1 MSKRTAKTDG
11 ALRERLKRLLVDLM
25 LIPGLSG
32 YEGRVRHYLKSALNE
47 LGLETRTDRLGNLIA
62 TLPGAANAPSVM
74 LFTHMDQLG
83 FVVRKIEA
91 DGFIRVERLGGVPER
106 ALPSQEVL
114 ICVADG
120 RDRAGLIANK
130 SHHATTP
137 EEKYKVVP
145 YMDLYID
152 AGFTSR
158 EEALA
163 AGVDIGSPVVYR
175 PHALA
180 LSQSHIAGTSI
191 DDRAGCAV
199 IVEAARQLLKAKQR
213 PTVHFVFAVQE
224 EFNLRG
230 ALTAAQVL
238 SPDIAIQL
246 DLLLATDT
254 PDMGYRGDVRLGGG
268 PAMSLYSF
276 HGRGT
281 LNGTIPH
288 PALVSLFDR
297 TAKRLGANLQRS
309 AHTGALT
316 DSSYVQLVGQGVASI
331 DLGFPMRYSHSSLE
345 VCDLGDLEEL
355 TRLVVDGIA
364 SIGPGFS
371 LDRDDHE

>member
-1 MSKRTAKTDG
+1 MTATAHHVG
-11 ALRERLKRLLVDLM
+11 EVRARLKKLLVDLM

-32 YEGRVRHYLKSALNE
+32 HEGRVRRYLAKALQD
-47 LGLETRTDRLGNLIA
+47 LGLQRRTDRLGNLIA
-62 TLPGAANAPSVM
+62 TLDGEAGAPSVM

-91 DGFIRVERLGGVPER
+91 DGFLRVERLGGVPER
-106 ALPSQEVL
+106 ALASQEVL
-114 ICVADG
+114 ICVGEG
-120 RDRAGLIANK
+120 RDRPGLIANK

-137 EEKYKVVP
+137 DEKYKVVP

-152 AGFTSR
+152 AGFSSR

-163 AGVDIGSPVVYR
+163 AGVDVGSPVIYAPRAVE
-175 PHALA
+175 
-180 LSQSHIAGTSI
+180 LSHSRIGGTSV

-199 IVEAARQLLKAKQR
+199 IVEVARELLQRPKR
-213 PTVHFVFAVQE
+213 PTVHFVFSVQE

-230 ALTAAQVL
+230 ALTAAQIL
-238 SPDIAIQL
+238 QPDICIQI

-254 PDMGYRGDVRLGGG
+254 PDMGYRGDVRLGAG

-288 PALVSLFDR
+288 PALVSLFAGS
-297 TAKRLGANLQRS
+297 AKEMDITLQRS
-309 AHTGALT
+309 AHTGGLT
-316 DSSYVQLVGQGVASI
+316 DSSYVQLIAGGVAAI
-331 DLGFPMRYSHSSLE
+331 DLGFPMRYSHSSME
-345 VCDLGDLEEL
+345 VCDLGDLEWL
-355 TRLVVDGIA
+355 AALLVYGITRIDA
-364 SIGPGFS
+364 GFS
-371 LDRDDHE
+371 LDRDDYE

>member
-1 MSKRTAKTDG
+1 MSG
-11 ALRERLKRLLVDLM
+11 ANASGETRARLKSLMCDLM

-32 YEGRVRHYLKSALNE
+32 YEGRVRKRIAKDLQL
-47 LGLETRTDRLGNLIA
+47 LGLATRTDRLGNLIA
-62 TLPGAANAPSVM
+62 TLEGDAGAPTVM

-83 FVVRKIEA
+83 FVVRKIEPN
-91 DGFIRVERLGGVPER
+91 GFLRVERLGGVPER
-106 ALPSQEVL
+106 ALASQEVL
-114 ICVADG
+114 ICVGQG
-120 RDRAGLIANK
+120 RDRPGVIANK

-137 EEKYKVVP
+137 DEKYKVVP
-145 YMDLYID
+145 YQDLYID
-152 AGFTSR
+152 AGF
-158 EEALA
+158 ANADAAVA

-175 PHALA
+175 PHWVE
-180 LSQSHIAGTSI
+180 LSADRIAGTAV

-199 IVEAARQLLKAKQR
+199 IVEAARQMIGRSGR
-213 PTVHFVFAVQE
+213 PTVHFVFSVQE

-238 SPDIAIQL
+238 QPDIAIQL

-254 PDMGYRGDVRLGGG
+254 PDMGYRGDIQLGGG
-268 PAMSLYSF
+268 PAMSMYSF

-288 PALVSLFDR
+288 PALVALFDGVSR
-297 TAKRLGANLQRS
+297 SLDMPLQRS

-316 DSSYVQLVGQGVASI
+316 DSAYVQLVGQGVASI

-345 VCDLGDLEEL
+345 VCDLADLEGL
-355 TRLVVDGIA
+355 TTLLVEGICRIDKA
-364 SIGPGFS
+364 FS
-371 LDRDDHE
+371 LDRDDYE

>member
-1 MSKRTAKTDG
+1 MKADQRPSGVKA
-11 ALRERLKRLLVDLM
+11 RLKALLCDLM

-32 YEGRVRHYLKSALNE
+32 HEGRVRRHIAALLKT
-47 LGLETRTDRLGNLIA
+47 LGLSTRTDRLGNLIA
-62 TLPGAANAPSVM
+62 TLDGDHGAPSVM

-83 FVVRKIEA
+83 FVVRKIDA

-114 ICVADG
+114 ICVGEG
-120 RDRAGLIANK
+120 RDRPGVIANK

-137 EEKYKVVP
+137 DEKYKVVP
-145 YMDLYID
+145 YQDLYID
-152 AGFTSR
+152 AGFATR
-158 EEALA
+158 DEVLA
-163 AGVDIGSPVVYR
+163 AGIDIGSPVVYR
-175 PHALA
+175 PHWVE
-180 LSQSHIAGTSI
+180 LSPDRIAGTSI

-199 IVEAARQLLKAKQR
+199 IVEIAGQLMARPKR
-213 PTVHFVFAVQE
+213 PTVHFVFSVQE

-230 ALTAAQVL
+230 ALTAAQAL
-238 SPDIAIQL
+238 QPDIAIQI

-254 PDMGYRGDVRLGGG
+254 PDMAYRGDVRLGGG

-288 PALVSLFDR
+288 PALVSLFDGASRR
-297 TAKRLGANLQRS
+297 TDIPLQRS

-345 VCDLGDLEEL
+345 VCDLGDLGGL
-355 TRLVVDGIA
+355 TTLLVEGIA
-364 SIGPGFS
+364 SIDSGFS
-371 LDRDDHE
+371 LDRDDYE